1 LNGLNISVSPGCDAT
16 PKEAKQRNEVKE
28 MSGEAGHFAV
38 VLERIARNALAQFRD
53 ISDVDL
59 NSPLELPE
67 SNTAF
72 VLATHL
78 IGSAEYWV
86 LELAGERDVQRDR
99 PSEFRATGTGAE
111 LAARYER
118 WLAAMQ
124 ELLYTLPDE
133 RLDQTVSLSARY
145 HPTLDEAPMTVRDAL
160 LHAVEHCALHQ
171 GHLELTRQLLG
182 YAPAGAQ

>member
-1 LNGLNISVSPGCDAT
+1 
-16 PKEAKQRNEVKE
+16 
-28 MSGEAGHFAV
+28 MSGEASHYAV
-38 VLERIARNALAQFRD
+38 VLERIARRALDQFKD
-53 ISDVDL
+53 ISDRDL
-59 NSPLELPE
+59 NRPLVLPE
-67 SNTAF
+67 SNSAF

-86 LELAGERDVQRDR
+86 LELAGGRDVQRDR
-99 PSEFRATGTGAE
+99 LAEFRATGTAAA

-124 ELLYTLPDE
+124 DLLQTLPDE
-133 RLDQTVSLSARY
+133 QLEQLVPVQPGY
-145 HPTLDEAPMTVRDAL
+145 HPSLDETPMTLRDAL
-160 LHAVEHCALHQ
+160 LHAIEHCALHQ

>member
-1 LNGLNISVSPGCDAT
+1 MP
-16 PKEAKQRNEVKE
+16 
-28 MSGEAGHFAV
+28 GEASHFAV
-38 VLERIARNALAQFRD
+38 VLERIAHNALAQFRD
-53 ISDVDL
+53 ISDVDI

-86 LELAGERDVQRDR
+86 LELVGGRDVQRDR
-99 PSEFRATGTGAE
+99 LSEFRATGTVAE

-118 WLAAMQ
+118 WLTAMQ
-124 ELLYTLPDE
+124 ELLPTLPDE
-133 RLDQTVSLSARY
+133 RLNQLVSLRAGY
-145 HPTLDEAPMTVRDAL
+145 HPSFDDKLMTLRDVL

-182 YAPAGAQ
+182 YPPAGAR

>member
-1 LNGLNISVSPGCDAT
+1 MP
-16 PKEAKQRNEVKE
+16 
-28 MSGEAGHFAV
+28 GEASHFAI
-38 VLERIARNALAQFRD
+38 VLARIIRRAQAQFKD
-53 ISDVDL
+53 ITDADL
-59 NSPLELPE
+59 NRPLALPE

-72 VLATHL
+72 ALATHL

-86 LELAGERDVQRDR
+86 LQLAGGRDVHRDR
-99 PSEFRATGTGAE
+99 PSEFHATGTGAE

-124 ELLYTLPDE
+124 ELLPALPNE
-133 RLDQTVSLSARY
+133 RLDQPVIVNPGY
-145 HPTLDEAPMTVRDAL
+145 HPSLNDEPMTLRDAL

-182 YAPAGAQ
+182 YPPAGAQ

>member
-1 LNGLNISVSPGCDAT
+1 MP
-16 PKEAKQRNEVKE
+16 
-28 MSGEAGHFAV
+28 GEASQFAV
-38 VLERIARNALAQFRD
+38 VLERIVRNALAQFRD
-53 ISDVDL
+53 MSDADL

-86 LELAGERDVQRDR
+86 LQLAGGRDVQRNR
-99 PSEFRATGTGAE
+99 LSEFRATGTGAA
-111 LAARYER
+111 LVARYER
-118 WLAAMQ
+118 CLTAMQ
-124 ELLYTLPDE
+124 ELLPTLPDE
-133 RLDQTVSLSARY
+133 RMDSPVHVNPHY
-145 HPTLDEAPMTVRDAL
+145 HPSLDESPMTLRDAL

-182 YAPAGAQ
+182 YPPAGAQ

>member
-1 LNGLNISVSPGCDAT
+1 MSR
-16 PKEAKQRNEVKE
+16 EANQ
-28 MSGEAGHFAV
+28 FAI
-38 VLERIARNALAQFRD
+38 VLARIVRRALAQVAD
-53 ISDVDL
+53 ITDSDL
-59 NSPLELPE
+59 NRPLELPE

-86 LELAGERDVQRDR
+86 LELACGRDVHRDR
-99 PSEFRATGTGAE
+99 LSEFRATGTGAE

-118 WLAAMQ
+118 WLAIMQ
-124 ELLYTLPDE
+124 ELLPALPAGQMDQPANIAGGHHPVFGDE
-133 RLDQTVSLSARY
+133 QG
-145 HPTLDEAPMTVRDAL
+145 TVRDAL

-182 YAPAGAQ
+182 YPPAGAQ

>member
-1 LNGLNISVSPGCDAT
+1 M
-16 PKEAKQRNEVKE
+16 KQRNEGRD
-28 MSGEAGHFAV
+28 MPGEASHFAV
-38 VLERIARNALAQFRD
+38 VLERIARHALAQCRD

-59 NSPLELPE
+59 NRPLELPE

-86 LELAGERDVQRDR
+86 LELAGGRDVQRDR
-99 PSEFRATGTGAE
+99 LSEFRATGTGAE
-111 LAARYER
+111 VAARYER

-124 ELLYTLPDE
+124 ELLQMLPDK
-133 RLDQTVSLSARY
+133 RLDQPVRVPARY
-145 HPTLDEAPMTVRDAL
+145 RPTRDEEPMTVRDAL

-171 GHLELTRQLLG
+171 GHLELTRQMLG

>member
-1 LNGLNISVSPGCDAT
+1 MP
-16 PKEAKQRNEVKE
+16 
-28 MSGEAGHFAV
+28 GEASHFAL
-38 VLERIARNALAQFRD
+38 VLERIARHALAQFRD

-59 NSPLELPE
+59 NRPLELPE
-67 SNTAF
+67 SNTAL

-86 LELAGERDVQRDR
+86 LEVAGGHDVQRNR
-99 PSEFRATGTGAE
+99 RSEFSATGTGAE
-111 LAARYER
+111 VAARYER
-118 WLAAMQ
+118 WLTAMQ
-124 ELLYTLPDE
+124 ELLHTLPDE
-133 RLDQTVSLSARY
+133 RLDQFVSVPAGY
-145 HPTLDEAPMTVRDAL
+145 HPALVEEPMTMRDAL

>member
-1 LNGLNISVSPGCDAT
+1 MP
-16 PKEAKQRNEVKE
+16 
-28 MSGEAGHFAV
+28 GEASHFAI
-38 VLERIARNALAQFRD
+38 VLERIARRALAQFTD
-53 ISDVDL
+53 MSDVDL
-59 NSPLELPE
+59 NSSLELPE

-86 LELAGERDVQRDR
+86 LELAGGRDVQRDR
-99 PSEFRATGTGAE
+99 PSEFRASGTAAE
-111 LAARYER
+111 LVERYER

-124 ELLYTLPDE
+124 EVLHSSQPA
-133 RLDQTVSLSARY
+133 RVPARY
-145 HPTLDEAPMTVRDAL
+145 HPTPDEEPMTVRDAL

-171 GHLELTRQLLG
+171 GHLELTRQMLG

>member
-1 LNGLNISVSPGCDAT
+1 V
-16 PKEAKQRNEVKE
+16 KQRNEEKD
-28 MSGEAGHFAV
+28 MSGEASHYAV
-38 VLERIARNALAQFRD
+38 VFERIARRALDQFKD
-53 ISDVDL
+53 ISDRDL
-59 NSPLELPE
+59 NRPLVLPE
-67 SNTAF
+67 SNSAF

-86 LELAGERDVQRDR
+86 LELAGGRDVQRDR
-99 PSEFRATGTGAE
+99 LAEFRATGTGEA

-124 ELLYTLPDE
+124 DLLQTLPDE
-133 RLDQTVSLSARY
+133 QLDQLVPVQPGY
-145 HPTLDEAPMTVRDAL
+145 HPSLDETPMTLRDAL
-160 LHAVEHCALHQ
+160 LHAIEHCALHQ

>member
-1 LNGLNISVSPGCDAT
+1 MP
-16 PKEAKQRNEVKE
+16 
-28 MSGEAGHFAV
+28 GEAGHFAV
-38 VLERIARNALAQFRD
+38 VFERIVRNALAQFRD
-53 ISDVDL
+53 MSDVDL

-86 LELAGERDVQRDR
+86 LELAGGRAVQRDR
-99 PSEFRATGTGAE
+99 SSEFRATGTGAE

-118 WLAAMQ
+118 WLVAMQ
-124 ELLYTLPDE
+124 EVLHSLPDE
-133 RLDQTVSLSARY
+133 RLDQTVNLSGR
-145 HPTLDEAPMTVRDAL
+145 HRPTLDEEPMMVRDAL

-182 YAPAGAQ
+182 YAAAGAQ